1 MQPSDANRE
10 TDEAQGNREIEHCV
24 QRVAREIVAVNIG
37 AVEALKDQG
46 FGRWSYSIRSV
57 HQHTK
62 SNVRTLFEKIDRYIG
77 IVKLAEIVVWIL
89 HQLEPPSPRTP
100 TSPFSATAIATT
112 VNGLKRLDLAGRQ
125 AWREIVVIL
134 Q

>member
-10 TDEAQGNREIEHCV
+10 TDGAQGNREIEHCV
-24 QRVAREIVAVNIG
+24 QSVACEIVAVNVG

-46 FGRWSYSIRSV
+46 FGRWSYTMRSV
-57 HQHTK
+57 HQYAK
-62 SNVRTLFEKIDRYIG
+62 SNVMTLFEKIDRYIG
-77 IVKLAEIVVWIL
+77 IVELAGIVVWIL

-112 VNGLKRLDLAGRQ
+112 VNGLKGLDLAGQQ
-125 AWREIVVIL
+125 AWREMVVIL